1 VQGLLDW
8 LLTLPPAALYG
19 VLALAA
25 AIENVF
31 PPFPSDVVV
40 AFASFVAAQGKKS
53 VTGVVLAVWIGNV
66 STAMLV
72 YALGRR
78 YGAHRLERRLAG
90 RRAEAV
96 DARLRAL
103 FEKHGLVAVFL
114 SRFVPAVRSVVPAF
128 AGAIRLSAWLTF
140 AMIAVASG
148 IWYGLITVIAYR
160 VGTDWEQLR
169 DTVTRYSTI
178 IGITAGVLLALGIGT
193 WVVVRRPRAKT

>member
-1 VQGLLDW
+1 MQSLLDW
-8 LLTLPPAALYG
+8 LLTLPSAALYG

-25 AIENVF
+25 AVENVF

-40 AFASFVAAQGKKS
+40 AFGSFVAAQGKKS
-53 VTGVVLAVWIGNV
+53 VVGVVFAVWLGNV

-78 YGAHRLERRLAG
+78 YGAHRLEQRLAG

-96 DARLRAL
+96 DARLRIL
-103 FEKHGLVAVFL
+103 FQKHGLLAVFL

-128 AGAIRLSAWLTF
+128 AGAIRLSAWLTG
-140 AMIAVASG
+140 AMIAIASA
-148 IWYGLITVIAYR
+148 IWYGLITIIAYR
-160 VGTDWEQLR
+160 VGTDWERLR

-178 IGITAGVLLALGIGT
+178 IGITAAVLLALGIGT
-193 WVVVRRPRAKT
+193 WVLVRRNKAKT